1 MTLTQLRYVIT
12 IADTGSMNEASKA
25 LFISQPSL
33 SQAYQS
39 RRKEMNSLDMRDKS

>member
-25 LFISQPSL
+25 FYFTAESVAGSKR
-33 SQAYQS
+33 A
-39 RRKEMNSLDMRDKS
+39 